1 VERRGVVAIG
11 GSAGGIEALVELVGG
26 LPADLPACVLVTVHI
41 GEQARSSLPQILTR
55 SGPLPARHP
64 RHGEPLRP
72 GHIYVAPPGFH
83 LLAAGGVAGLSRGPR
98 VNRLRPAVDVMFG
111 SAARWAREQA
121 VAVVL
126 SGLLDDGA
134 VGAAL
139 VARSGGRVV
148 IQDPSEAGFDSM
160 PRAALAA
167 APSAAVV
174 PSGQLGRTIAA
185 IVDRG
190 EPEGPADEG
199 RQVGSDMSMED
210 SGNPLFLAH
219 DETRLTRLVCP
230 DCGGSLAEVQLPHIV
245 YYRCHVGHQYGP
257 KTLEA
262 AQADAAERKL
272 WTGVAAL
279 EDHAALARHLAD
291 QAGPHD
297 QDGDGYREVAD
308 QAAGLAKAVRAHL
321 DAPGGR
327 EARTSG

>member
-11 GSAGGIEALVELVGG
+11 GSAGGIEALVELVGA

-55 SGPLPARHP
+55 SGPLTARHP
-64 RHGEPLRP
+64 RHGEPLRT

-83 LLAAGGVAGLSRGPR
+83 LLAAGGVARLSRGPR
-98 VNRLRPAVDVMFG
+98 VNRHRPAVDVMFG
-111 SAARWAREQA
+111 SAARWAREQV

-148 IQDPSEAGFDSM
+148 IQDPAEAGFDSM
-160 PRAALAA
+160 PRAALAG

-174 PSGQLGRTIAA
+174 PSGQLGRTVVAM
-185 IVDRG
+185 VGRG
-190 EPEGPADEG
+190 EPEGAADG
-199 RQVGSDMSMED
+199 KHAGSEMPMVERGS
-210 SGNPLFLAH
+210 PLFAAH
-219 DETRLTRLVCP
+219 DDARLTRLVCP
-230 DCGGSLAEVQLPHIV
+230 ECGGSLAEVQLPHIV
-245 YYRCHVGHQYGP
+245 YYRCYVGHQFGP

-291 QAGPHD
+291 QD
-297 QDGDGYREVAD
+297 DGYREVAD
-308 QAAGLAKAVRAHL
+308 QAAGLAKAMRAHL
-321 DAPGGR
+321 NAPGGR
-327 EARTSG
+327 DARTSG

>member
-1 VERRGVVAIG
+1 V
-11 GSAGGIEALVELVGG
+11 
-26 LPADLPACVLVTVHI
+26 
-41 GEQARSSLPQILTR
+41 
-55 SGPLPARHP
+55 
-64 RHGEPLRP
+64 
-72 GHIYVAPPGFH
+72 
-83 LLAAGGVAGLSRGPR
+83 
-98 VNRLRPAVDVMFG
+98 
-111 SAARWAREQA
+111 

-148 IQDPSEAGFDSM
+148 VQDPAEAGFDSM
-160 PRAALAA
+160 SRAALAA

-174 PSGQLGRTIAA
+174 PSGQLGRTVAA
-185 IVDRG
+185 MVDKG
-190 EPEGPADEG
+190 DPEGAEDDG
-199 RQVGSDMSMED
+199 RQVGSEMSMED
-210 SGNPLFLAH
+210 SGNPLYLAH

-230 DCGGSLAEVQLPHIV
+230 ECGGSLAEVQLPHIA

-262 AQADAAERKL
+262 AQSDAAERKL

-291 QAGPHD
+291 QAGLHD
-297 QDGDGYREVAD
+297 EDGDGYREAAH
-308 QAAGLAKAVRAHL
+308 QAAGLAKAMRAHL
-321 DAPGGR
+321 DASGGR

>member
-1 VERRGVVAIG
+1 MVAIG

-55 SGPLPARHP
+55 SGPMPARHP

-72 GHIYVAPPGFH
+72 GHIYVAPPGSH
-83 LLAAGGVAGLSRGPR
+83 LLAAGGVARLSRGPR
-98 VNRLRPAVDVMFG
+98 VNRHRPAVDVMFG

-148 IQDPSEAGFDSM
+148 IQDPAEAGFDSM

-167 APSAAVV
+167 APSAAVA

-185 IVDRG
+185 MVDGG
-190 EPEGPADEG
+190 EPEEGADDEG
-199 RQVGSDMSMED
+199 RQVDSEMSMED

-230 DCGGSLAEVQLPHIV
+230 ECGGSLAEAQLPHIL

-272 WTGVAAL
+272 WAGVAAL
-279 EDHAALARHLAD
+279 EDHAALARRLAD
-291 QAGPHD
+291 QADPHD
-297 QDGDGYREVAD
+297 QDGAGYREAAD
-308 QAAGLAKAVRAHL
+308 QAAGLAKAMRAHL
-321 DAPGGR
+321 NAPDGR
-327 EARTSG
+327 EVRTSG

>member
-1 VERRGVVAIG
+1 VVAIG
-11 GSAGGIEALVELVGG
+11 GSAGGIEALVDLVGG
-26 LPADLPACVLVTVHI
+26 LPADLPACVVVTVHI

-64 RHGEPLRP
+64 RHGEPLRA

-83 LLAAGGVAGLSRGPR
+83 LLTPSGVAGLSQGPR

-111 SAARWAREQA
+111 SAARWARERA

-148 IQDPSEAGFDSM
+148 VQDPADAAFDSM

-174 PSGQLGRTIAA
+174 PAGELGRTIAA
-185 IVDRG
+185 VIDRG
-190 EPEGPADEG
+190 EPQRPADGG
-199 RQVGSDMSMED
+199 RQVGSEVSMED
-210 SGNPLFLAH
+210 SGDPLFLAQ

-230 DCGGSLAEVQLPHIV
+230 DCGGSLAEVQLPNIT

-262 AQADAAERKL
+262 AQGEAAERKL

-291 QAGPHD
+291 QADPRD
-297 QDGDGYREVAD
+297 EDGVGYREVAEQSAD
-308 QAAGLAKAVRAHL
+308 LAKAMRAHL
-321 DAPGGR
+321 NTSGRR
-327 EARTSG
+327 EATTSG